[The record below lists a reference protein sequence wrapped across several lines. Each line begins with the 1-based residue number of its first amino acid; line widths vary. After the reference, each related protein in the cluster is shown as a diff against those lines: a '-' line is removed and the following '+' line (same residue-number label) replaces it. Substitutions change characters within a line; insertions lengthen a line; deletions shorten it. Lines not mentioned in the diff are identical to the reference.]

1 VRWVESK
8 RRPAA
13 RTAFVA
19 PALITIVILL
29 SDPWARQAGAIWRNF
44 MRSEAPAR
52 TNDDWR
58 ELARRIQKE
67 NDSEKM
73 MELVHELL
81 AKFDE
86 EKLRKSLH

>member
-1 VRWVESK
+1 
-8 RRPAA
+8 
-13 RTAFVA
+13 
-19 PALITIVILL
+19 
-29 SDPWARQAGAIWRNF
+29 